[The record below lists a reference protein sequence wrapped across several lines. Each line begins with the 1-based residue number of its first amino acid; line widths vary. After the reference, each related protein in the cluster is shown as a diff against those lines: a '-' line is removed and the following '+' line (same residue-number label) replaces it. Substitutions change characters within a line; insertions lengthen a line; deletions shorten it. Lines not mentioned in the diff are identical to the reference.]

1 MSSQVLSGQKNSIVV
16 FARLL
21 RVHSA
26 LTRALSAQLEQEHG
40 LTISDYEVLLRLSQ
54 APERRLK
61 RVELAES
68 VVLTPSG
75 ITRLL
80 DGLETAGLVDRAPC
94 AADRR
99 VTYAVLTDEGE
110 RRLRAAAADHLAAVE
125 ATLSSCLD
133 EAETARLAE
142 LLGKLPGVG
151 EPDFCR
157 PPPA

>member
-1 MSSQVLSGQKNSIVV
+1 MPSQVLSEQKDSVVV

-21 RVHSA
+21 RVHAA

-40 LTISDYEVLLRLSQ
+40 LTISDYEVLLRLAQ
-54 APERRLK
+54 APGRRLK

-99 VTYAVLTDEGE
+99 VIYAVLTDEGE
-110 RRLRAAAADHLAAVE
+110 RRLRAAAADHLAAVD

-157 PPPA
+157 PPPE